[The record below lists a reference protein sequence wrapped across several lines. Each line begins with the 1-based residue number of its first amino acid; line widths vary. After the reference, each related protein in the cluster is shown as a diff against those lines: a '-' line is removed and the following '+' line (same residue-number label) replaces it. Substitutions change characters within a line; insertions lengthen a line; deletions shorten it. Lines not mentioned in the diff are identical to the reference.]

1 MAYGEDFRKR
11 AMAMLAE
18 GKSATAVCRLL
29 GVGYVT
35 LHRWKKRQAEGSLAA
50 AYPKRRKA
58 YKINEEA
65 LKSYVAAHPDAY
77 AEEIATA
84 IGSRPGTVASAL
96 KRLKITRKKKRLS
109 TESRTKKSEKIIFQ
123 K

>member
-11 AMAMLAE
+11 AMVMLAE
-18 GKSATAVCRLL
+18 GKSAAAVCRLL

-35 LHRWKKRQAEGSLAA
+35 LHRWKKRHAEGQLAA
-50 AYPKRRKA
+50 EYPKRRKA

-65 LKSYVAAHPDAY
+65 LKSYVAAQPDAY
-77 AEEIATA
+77 VEEIATA
-84 IGSRPGTVASAL
+84 IGSRPGTVSSAL
-96 KRLKITRKKKRLS
+96 KRLKITRKKKHLS
-109 TESRTKKSEKIIFQ
+109 TGSEMRKNEKIIYQ